1 MRMKNLMLAHVT
13 NQRGLMFR
21 SATDHVQEQLEEM
34 CDQIGV
40 ELEANIQGLRERLTR
55 DYLAVLVGV
64 DASTV
69 GLGPSR
75 VELMLRG
82 EMAPLLRKVDRF
94 FAELFPGQADKYA
107 NEDEEDGGDVD
118 DDEKEEYD
126 DAFVKEEPEALA
138 QESTQGSITVKGER
152 D

>member
-21 SATDHVQEQLEEM
+21 SATGHVQEQLEEM

-40 ELEANIQGLRERLTR
+40 ELEASVQGLRERLTR

-64 DASTV
+64 DASTF

-82 EMAPLLRKVDRF
+82 EMAPLLRKADRF
-94 FAELFPGQADKYA
+94 FAELFPGQEDKYA
-107 NEDEEDGGDVD
+107 KDEGDGVDSD
-118 DDEKEEYD
+118 DDEKKEHD
-126 DAFVKEEPEALA
+126 DDFVKEEPEAWA
-138 QESTQGSITVKGER
+138 QKSTQCSFVVKGER